1 MKITIM
7 ICLMMIPLDGT
18 VLATRTFMD
27 KSNLLLIEICFQN
40 KLFLIYLVI
49 QLWSFQNQQDSLQEK
64 RSLSKQVGV
73 TGPICA
79 TTSNIPQIQK
89 VRDNT
94 HSQNRKIANQVRNVL
109 LRSKFRVSKNIIFF
123 TGGPNFGCANGH
135 PCALGSASP
144 GT

>member
-49 QLWSFQNQQDSLQEK
+49 QLWSFQNQKDSLQEK
-64 RSLSKQVGV
+64 WPISKQVGV

-79 TTSNIPQIQK
+79 TTPNIPLIQK

-94 HSQNRKIANQVRNVL
+94 HSQNRKRP
-109 LRSKFRVSKNIIFF
+109 KFQIR
-123 TGGPNFGCANGH
+123 CAMYY
-135 PCALGSASP
+135 
-144 GT
+144 